1 MRVFF
6 LPSKAIAKLN
16 ELPEVAGVYYVTAFW
31 RLFYVGKATNLRR
44 RWRKNHQRYNQF
56 KILSPFGRLH
66 FKVMPAHR
74 INDFE
79 KLEIKQLNPP
89 WNYSP
94 VPGFYGLIRYFFVVW
109 GSIFFCLILTG
120 LLIAFAA
127 HLAGYTLLNGGQR
140 RILEMV
146 TNFLSQM
153 QPHRE

>member
-1 MRVFF
+1 MKIFF
-6 LPSKAIAKLN
+6 LPSKAIAKLH

-74 INDFE
+74 IDDYE
-79 KLEIKQLNPP
+79 RMEIQRCKPP

-94 VPGFYGLIRYFFVVW
+94 VPGFYGLVHYFLIVW
-109 GSIFFCLILTG
+109 GSVIFYLILLG
-120 LLIAFAA
+120 LFIALAA
-127 HLAGYTLLNGGQR
+127 YLVRYFHPNESRRLLE
-140 RILEMV
+140 IV

-153 QPHRE
+153 PLHRE